1 MKSDS
6 EILNSNVIRVFN
18 IWVGVVHETDSFVT
32 TELNHEMKTL
42 LDTLL
47 IIEKKE
53 KLRQTWRTQKNGL
66 EILKK
71 TISIQVLGS

>member
-1 MKSDS
+1 MGSVLGGGNSDS
-6 EILNSNVIRVFN
+6 SYKVKRKMLLDLKMLCSKAVD
-18 IWVGVVHETDSFVT
+18 TDMFR
-32 TELNHEMKTL
+32 TL

-71 TISIQVLGS
+71 TISIQVLSS